1 MPSSSTAPLGIKLIC
16 LLGLVSVLLSLLAGT
31 AFLASGTVLGGFAG
45 LLVLGLAFV
54 QAGILWGL
62 WTVKRWA
69 WGAAVVFYSLGVLLA
84 FVDIL
89 AGDLGAVVRLLLGAA
104 VVAYVYS
111 TQSVYRREGAPAV

>member
-1 MPSSSTAPLGIKLIC
+1 MSSQSAPLGIKLIC
-16 LLGLVSVLLSLLAGT
+16 LLGVVTVFLSLLAGT
-31 AFLASGTVLGGFAG
+31 AFIASGTVLGGFAG
-45 LLVLGLAFV
+45 LLVLALAFV

-62 WTVKRWA
+62 WTVKQWA

-84 FVDIL
+84 FFDVL

>member
-1 MPSSSTAPLGIKLIC
+1 MSAQSAPLGIKLVC
-16 LLGLVSVLLSLLAGT
+16 LVGALSVLLSLLAGA
-31 AFLASGTVLGGFAG
+31 AFLGSGSVLGGFAG
-45 LLVLGLAFV
+45 VLVLALAFV

-62 WTVKRWA
+62 WTVKQWA

-111 TQSVYRREGAPAV
+111 TGSVYRREGAPAV

>member
-1 MPSSSTAPLGIKLIC
+1 MSAQSAPLGIKLVC
-16 LLGLVSVLLSLLAGT
+16 LVGALSVLLSLLAGA
-31 AFLASGTVLGGFAG
+31 AFLGSGSVLGGFAG
-45 LLVLGLAFV
+45 VLVLALAFV

-62 WTVKRWA
+62 WTVQRWA

-84 FVDIL
+84 VVDIL

-111 TQSVYRREGAPAV
+111 TGSVYRREGAPAV

>member
-1 MPSSSTAPLGIKLIC
+1 MSAQSAPLGIKLVC
-16 LLGLVSVLLSLLAGT
+16 LVGALSVLLSLLAGA
-31 AFLASGTVLGGFAG
+31 AFLGSGSVLGGFAG
-45 LLVLGLAFV
+45 VLVLALAFV

-62 WTVKRWA
+62 WTVRRWA

-89 AGDLGAVVRLLLGAA
+89 AGDLGAVVRLLLDAA

-111 TQSVYRREGAPAV
+111 TGSVYRREGAPAV

>member
-1 MPSSSTAPLGIKLIC
+1 MSAQSAPLGIKLVC
-16 LLGLVSVLLSLLAGT
+16 LVGALSVLLSLLAGA
-31 AFLASGTVLGGFAG
+31 AFLGSGSVLGGFAG
-45 LLVLGLAFV
+45 VLVLALAFV

-62 WTVKRWA
+62 WTVKQWA

>member
-1 MPSSSTAPLGIKLIC
+1 MSAQSAPLGIKLVC
-16 LLGLVSVLLSLLAGT
+16 LVGALSVLLSLLAGA
-31 AFLASGTVLGGFAG
+31 AFLGSGSVLGGFAG
-45 LLVLGLAFV
+45 VLVLALAFV

-89 AGDLGAVVRLLLGAA
+89 AGDPGAVVRLLLGAA

-111 TQSVYRREGAPAV
+111 TGSVYRREGAPAV